1 MGLPREFH
9 EHCLISLE
17 LDYLKVCVYTELIL
31 LLFRI
36 FLLLSF
42 YGFAKKSQWKMDS
55 FSFLLNSTLSLY
67 FTFHRRSTIGYNMLL
82 STCQIEL
89 LKLTLKFLKL
99 KSAQQQYVWCYKSW
113 TGTSK
118 ARRLFSDRKGGWIC
132 SRVKWSKRFLE
143 GLNASWCRWV
153 VTTTRFRMCKLGI
166 KWPELLNICSL
177 TESLGDLRLIA
188 PDMLSPK
195 HSCVV

>member
-17 LDYLKVCVYTELIL
+17 LDYLKVCVYTQVIL

-42 YGFAKKSQWKMDS
+42 YGFAKNFQWKIDL
-55 FSFLLNSTLSLY
+55 FSFLLRSTISLY
-67 FTFHRRSTIGYNMLL
+67 FTFHRHSTIGYNMLL

-99 KSAQQQYVWCYKSW
+99 KSAQQHYVSCFKSW
-113 TGTSK
+113 IGNSE
-118 ARRLFSDRKGGWIC
+118 ARTLSSVRKGGWIC
-132 SRVKWSKRFLE
+132 SRAKWSKRIPE

-153 VTTTRFRMCKLGI
+153 VTTTSFRMYKLGI
-166 KWPELLNICSL
+166 KWAELLIICSL
-177 TESLGDLRLIA
+177 TESWGDLRLIA
-188 PDMLSPK
+188 PNMLSPN
-195 HSCVV
+195 SCVV